1 MRTAKTIMEEGP
13 FAEEEYDDS
22 VSSEEVEERM
32 TAMEEGLRAAQ
43 DGTKSAQ
50 YDRDSCDVFRKKSAS
65 VQAELSERR
74 QRQLV
79 DEVEDAFDEIYER
92 RSTEYID
99 KGAFLQTV
107 NEVIRWQG
115 GENEIFTILIT
126 PALGR
131 NPLG

>member
-1 MRTAKTIMEEGP
+1 M
-13 FAEEEYDDS
+13 
-22 VSSEEVEERM
+22 
-32 TAMEEGLRAAQ
+32 
-43 DGTKSAQ
+43 
-50 YDRDSCDVFRKKSAS
+50 FRKKSAS

-115 GENEIFTILIT
+115 GENEIFTILISK
-126 PALGR
+126 AKEDLK
-131 NPLG
+131 